1 MPNYLVSLTA
11 PKPCSRFFHGRG
23 KRHFL
28 GGRFV
33 SPIIT
38 ERYGLELPEYP
49 GLEQV
54 VELPV
59 PGGESEEGEGE
70 GRETGEGLGGGVK
83 DVKGGFC
90 S

>member
-1 MPNYLVSLTA
+1 M
-11 PKPCSRFFHGRG
+11 
-23 KRHFL
+23 
-28 GGRFV
+28 
-33 SPIIT
+33 SPVIA

-49 GLEQV
+49 ALEQA

-59 PGGESEEGEGE
+59 PGGEPEEDEEE
-70 GRETGEGLGGGVK
+70 GREAGEGLEGGAK